1 MEDLENK
8 YQLVLEESKNNKDI
22 LGLFFGGSR
31 GKSNEF
37 LTKNSD
43 MDIYVILSD
52 TSPSELLEKLM
63 SYRANE
69 FFEIRVWKLSD
80 FIHYADWGTKEDWN
94 RYNFSHNKAIVDKT
108 GEIQKLIDEKGILP
122 EIVKKKVI
130 EDSLDEYFNFVY
142 RSAKYWRDG
151 INLSAYI
158 DATESLPSLM
168 TALYALEG
176 RLRPYNKYFEWELK
190 NYPLKL
196 LPWPVDEFIFDYK
209 HILETGD
216 INTQKKIFTL
226 VKQLFINQ
234 GFKDS
239 IDGWKGYYFVGE

>member
-1 MEDLENK
+1 MDDLDKK
-8 YQLVLEESKNNKDI
+8 YQLVLEESKTNKDI

-37 LTKNSD
+37 LTKDSD
-43 MDIYVILSD
+43 IDIYVVLSD
-52 TSPSELLEKLM
+52 TAPNELLEKLM

-69 FFEIRVWKLSD
+69 FFEIRVWKLSE
-80 FIHYADWGTKEDWN
+80 FVHYADWGSDKSWN
-94 RYNFSHNKAIVDKT
+94 RYNFSHNKAIIDKT

-122 EIVKKKVI
+122 EAVKKKVV
-130 EDSLDEYFNFVY
+130 EDSLDEYFNQVY

-151 INLSAYI
+151 INFSAYI
-158 DATESLPSLM
+158 DATESLPPLM

-176 RLRPYNKYFEWELK
+176 RLRPYNKYFVWELK
-190 NYPLKL
+190 NYPLNL
-196 LPWPVDEFIFDYK
+196 LPWPVDEFITDYK

-216 INTQKKIFTL
+216 INTQKKIFTE
-226 VKQLFINQ
+226 VKKLFIKH
-234 GFKDS
+234 GYKDS